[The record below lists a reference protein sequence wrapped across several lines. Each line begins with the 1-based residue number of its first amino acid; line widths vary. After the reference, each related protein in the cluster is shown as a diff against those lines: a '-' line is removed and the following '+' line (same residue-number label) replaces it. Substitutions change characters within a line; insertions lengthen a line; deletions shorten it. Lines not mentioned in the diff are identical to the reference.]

1 MKILALDSTAKVAS
15 VAICDGEKTLA
26 TFTCNNG
33 LTHSE
38 ILLPMVEDCLARA
51 GVSLSD
57 IELFACNA
65 GPGSFTGVRIGAAVI
80 KGLAFGKNIPCVPV
94 STLESLAENLF
105 PLDGI
110 YCPLMDA
117 RRNQVYNALFAVRD
131 GKLTRL
137 TEDRAISLSELGD
150 ELENNYRSTPVY
162 LSGDGYDIAKKY
174 LSTRD
179 ITIKETPAAL
189 INQDAVSIAKCS
201 KRAHEDGV
209 SATDTSLSP
218 TYLRMPSAER
228 ERLERLEKE
237 NAQNN

>member
-26 TFTCNNG
+26 TFTCDNG

-38 ILLPMVEDCLARA
+38 ILLPMAEDCLKRA
-51 GVSLSD
+51 GVSLSQ

-117 RRNQVYNALFAVRD
+117 RRNQVYNAIFTVKD
-131 GKLTRL
+131 GKLERL
-137 TEDRAISLSELGD
+137 TEDRAISLSELAE
-150 ELENNYRSTPVY
+150 ELENNYKNETIY

-174 LSTRD
+174 LSTKD
-179 ITIKETPAAL
+179 IKIKETPASL
-189 INQDAVSIAKCS
+189 VNQNAVSIAKCA
-201 KRAHEDGV
+201 KRAYESGIA
-209 SATDTSLSP
+209 ATDTSLSP

-228 ERLERLEKE
+228 ERLERIEKE

>member
-15 VAICDGEKTLA
+15 VAVCDGEKTLA

-38 ILLPMVEDCLARA
+38 ILLPMAEDCLKRA
-51 GVSLSD
+51 GISLSD

-80 KGLAFGKNIPCVPV
+80 KGLAFGRSIPCVAV

-110 YCPLMDA
+110 YCPVMDA
-117 RRNQVYNALFAVRD
+117 RRNQVYNALFEVKD
-131 GKLTRL
+131 GKLKRL

-150 ELENNYRSTPVY
+150 ELKRDYKGCAVY
-162 LSGDGYDIAKKY
+162 LSGDGYDLSKRY
-174 LSTRD
+174 LCDRD
-179 ITIKETPAAL
+179 IDIKETPTSL
-189 INQDAVSIAKCS
+189 INQDAVSIAKCAQ
-201 KRAHEDGV
+201 RAHEDGRI
-209 SATDTSLSP
+209 STDTSLSP

-237 NAQNN
+237 NA